1 MTHIDLLIETK
12 KQRHDQLGKRI
23 NNLKEIILD
32 FSNQNVNAP
41 YVNICNVRNI
51 VDKLQKLFKEL
62 KNYEIEYEKEDAVVK
77 ALIEAKEKGDKNG

>member
-41 YVNICNVRNI
+41 YENISNVRNI
-51 VDKLQKLFKEL
+51 VDKLKKLFEEL
-62 KNYEIEYEKEDAVVK
+62 KNNEIEYEKEDAVVK
-77 ALIEAKEKGDKNG
+77 ALIEAKEKGDKNE

>member
-41 YVNICNVRNI
+41 YENICNVRNI
-51 VDKLQKLFKEL
+51 VDKLQKLFEEL
-62 KNYEIEYEKEDAVVK
+62 KNNEIEYEKEDAVVK
-77 ALIEAKEKGDKNG
+77 ALIEAKEKGDKNE